1 MPMGQQQANASDR
14 REPQHV
20 VFLSG
25 SRSVVDVEINR
36 DTTAAGRIDYHGT
49 GSSTPRVTD
58 LSRGRN
64 RRMSR

>member
-36 DTTAAGRIDYHGT
+36 DTTSRAPHTGRR
-49 GSSTPRVTD
+49 SSTARVTD
-58 LSRGRN
+58 LSKGTGVTAA
-64 RRMSR
+64 

>member
-36 DTTAAGRIDYHGT
+36 DTTAAGRIEYGKFDAT
-49 GSSTPRVTD
+49 CNRSFKDVTAA
-58 LSRGRN
+58 
-64 RRMSR
+64 